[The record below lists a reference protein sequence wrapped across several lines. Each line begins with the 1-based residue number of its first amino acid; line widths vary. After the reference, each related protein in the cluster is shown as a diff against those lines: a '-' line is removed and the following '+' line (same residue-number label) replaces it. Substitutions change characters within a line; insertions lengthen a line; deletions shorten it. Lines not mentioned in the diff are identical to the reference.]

1 VASNDWGVPL
11 RSIWKVSR
19 ARVVVVGVMVAALV
33 LGVAGIATGRVR
45 PHRQTVP
52 GFDGKTIKVSG
63 LVSAANFFDSPI
75 GAEARFK
82 AANDNHEL
90 GKGIKIEYGDTADD
104 KFDVA
109 TSISE
114 ARRLVEQE
122 GVFAIVP
129 MVTATGPGD
138 YMNQKKVPYF
148 GWGFD
153 KSYCGT
159 GDKLYGFGFSGC
171 VLPTDPKKVPDFSAG
186 NPYKLLKSMG
196 IKKPTI
202 AAIGTDSA
210 PGHASM
216 KSFIAQATGSG
227 LKVVWAKAILPAPPA
242 VTGDYTPYVQ
252 QILASNKGKG
262 PDMVFLAAGVND
274 GLAMPDALRNAGY
287 KGLTMTSYYSDA
299 LLKGLKD
306 TYIATSF
313 APYEQHTK
321 GGDEMVAQIKAFKP
335 DAKPSSTMAA
345 GYFAADFFVKAIKKL
360 GVKNLT
366 REKLQKTAAHMTY
379 SIPET
384 VGPTQYPKAFQALNS
399 YCAGTVYDDGTQF
412 TVAEPF
418 SCTNHF
424 TSTKGLPSEVG

>member
-1 VASNDWGVPL
+1 LDLGEHPVGT
-11 RSIWKVSR
+11 SR
-19 ARVVVVGVMVAALV
+19 AASLARTLTALTLAVALI
-33 LGVAGIATGRVR
+33 VAVTGARSR
-45 PHRQTVP
+45 PLQQSVP

-75 GAEARFK
+75 GAQARIK
-82 AANDNHEL
+82 AANDREEL
-90 GKGIKIEYGDTADD
+90 GKGITIEYGETGDD

-109 TSISE
+109 TSINE

-129 MVTATGPGD
+129 MVTATGPGE

-153 KSYCGT
+153 KSYCGS
-159 GDKLYGFGFSGC
+159 GDTLYGFGFSGC
-171 VLPTDPKKVPDFSAG
+171 VLPPDPEKVPDFSAG
-186 NPYKLLKSMG
+186 NVYTLLTEKG
-196 IKKPTI
+196 IKNPTI
-202 AAIGTDSA
+202 AAIGTDTA
-210 PGHASM
+210 PGKASM

-227 LKVVWAKAILPAPPA
+227 LEVVWAKAILPAPPA

-252 QILASNKGKG
+252 QILASNHGKG

-287 KGLTMTSYYSDA
+287 EGLAMTSYYSDA

-313 APYEQHTK
+313 APYQQHTK
-321 GGDEMVAQIKAFKP
+321 GGDKMVADIKAFKA
-335 DAKPSSTMAA
+335 DANPSSTMAA
-345 GYFAADFFVKAIKKL
+345 GYFAADFFIKAVKKL

-366 REKLQKTAAHMTY
+366 REKLQETAAHMTY
-379 SIPET
+379 SIPGT
-384 VGPTQYPKAFQALNS
+384 AGPTQYPRAFQALNS
-399 YCAGTVYDDGTQF
+399 YCAGMVYDDGTQF
-412 TVAEPF
+412 TVAVPF
-418 SCTNHF
+418 TCTNHF

>member
-1 VASNDWGVPL
+1 MGDSVGTFRRKLSGARVAVAVTLVVGMAVAATAVASARPL
-11 RSIWKVSR
+11 
-19 ARVVVVGVMVAALV
+19 
-33 LGVAGIATGRVR
+33 
-45 PHRQTVP
+45 PHQQAVP

-63 LVSAANFFDSPI
+63 LISQGNFFDSPT
-75 GAEARFK
+75 GAQARFK
-82 AANDNHEL
+82 AANDSQEL
-90 GKGIKIEYGDTADD
+90 GKGVKIEYGDTADD

-109 TSISE
+109 TSINE

-153 KSYCGT
+153 KSYCGN
-159 GDKLYGFGFSGC
+159 GDTLYGFGYSGC
-171 VLPTDPKKVPDFSAG
+171 VLPTDPAKVPDFSAG
-186 NPYKLLKSMG
+186 NVYKLLTSKG

-227 LKVVWAKAILPAPPA
+227 LKVVWAKAILPAPPQ

-252 QILASNKGKG
+252 QILASNGGKG

-306 TYIATSF
+306 TYVATSF
-313 APYEQHTK
+313 APFQQHTK
-321 GGDEMVAQIKAFKP
+321 GIDQMVADVKAFKP
-335 DAKPSSTMAA
+335 DANPSATMAA

-366 REKLQKTAAHMTY
+366 RAKLQQTAAHMTY
-379 SIPET
+379 SIPDT
-384 VGPTQYPKAFQALNS
+384 AGPTQYPKAFQALNS
-399 YCAGTVYDDGTQF
+399 YCAAMVYDDGTQF

-424 TSTKGLPSEVG
+424 TKTKGLPSEVG

>member
-1 VASNDWGVPL
+1 LLV
-11 RSIWKVSR
+11 RSIRKFSR
-19 ARVVVVGVMVAALV
+19 ARLAVVGAVIAILA
-33 LGVAGIATGRVR
+33 LGVAGVAGARAL
-45 PHRQTVP
+45 PHQQSVP

-75 GAEARFK
+75 GAQARFK
-82 AANDNHEL
+82 AANDSGEL
-90 GKGIKIEYGDTADD
+90 GKGVKIEYGETADD

-109 TSISE
+109 TSINE
-114 ARRLVEQE
+114 ARRLVEQN

-129 MVTATGPGD
+129 MVTATGPGA

-159 GDKLYGFGFSGC
+159 GGSLYGFGFSGC
-171 VLPTDPKKVPDFSAG
+171 VLPPDPKKVPDFSAG
-186 NPYKLLKSMG
+186 NVYKLLTQKG
-196 IKKPTI
+196 IKNPTI

-227 LKVVWAKAILPAPPA
+227 LKVVWAKPILPAPPQ

-252 QILASNKGKG
+252 QILASNGGKG

-274 GLAMPDALRNAGY
+274 GLAMPNALRNAGY

-313 APYEQHTK
+313 APFEQHTK
-321 GGDEMVAQIKAFKP
+321 GIDQMVADVKAFKP
-335 DAKPSSTMAA
+335 DAKPSATMAA
-345 GYFAADFFVKAIKKL
+345 GYFAADFFVKAVKKL
-360 GVKNLT
+360 GIKNLT
-366 REKLQKTAAHMTY
+366 RDKLQQTALHMTY
-379 SIPET
+379 SIPQT
-384 VGPTQYPKAFQALNS
+384 AGPTQYPRAFQALNS
-399 YCAGTVYDDGTQF
+399 YCAGTVYDNGTQF

-418 SCTNHF
+418 RCTNHF